1 MFPASATDFSGIFPC
16 HAGLRSG
23 GGFFCGGVYA
33 PAGGDFE
40 YVFLNI
46 LEILYFFL

>member
-1 MFPASATDFSGIFPC
+1 LIFQEYFHAMQASAP
-16 HAGLRSG
+16 AGAFLG
-23 GGFFCGGVYA
+23 GGVYA